1 MSMKSF
7 MRNIQNS
14 LRIKTNIFGGHK
26 TMRKR
31 EFVGV
36 AAVFGVFC
44 TVIGFIAYRKGLGN
58 GFIKGYRETDRQKD
72 IESIK
77 SV

>member
-1 MSMKSF
+1 
-7 MRNIQNS
+7 
-14 LRIKTNIFGGHK
+14 
-26 TMRKR
+26 MRKR

-44 TVIGFIAYRKGLGN
+44 TVIGFIAYRKGIGN
-58 GFIKGYRETDRQKD
+58 GFMKGYRETDRQKD